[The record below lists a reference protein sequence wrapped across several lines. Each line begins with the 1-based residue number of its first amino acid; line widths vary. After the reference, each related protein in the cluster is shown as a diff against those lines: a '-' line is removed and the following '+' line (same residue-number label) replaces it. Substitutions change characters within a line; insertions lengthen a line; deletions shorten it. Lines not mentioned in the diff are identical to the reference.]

1 MPPSD
6 IRPAFSPAFG
16 VRQLIRRGL
25 VHYRREHLLV
35 ALATAVAVA
44 VLVGALA
51 VGDSVRGSLRAA
63 FTERL
68 GATDYA
74 VVPLYA
80 FSDDPDSGLAARL
93 ASQDPY
99 RSRFEPAVPIY
110 RLPGT
115 AVASDGAALP
125 VTVFGVDGRFFAFH
139 GLADRVEPGTVR
151 ISSGVRRRGFAPGD
165 GILISIGGHE
175 EIAAASLFGDKEE
188 AGVTIR
194 REVAGWPDP
203 APGVGSGDFALF
215 PGQGASRAVFL
226 PLDDLRRVVD
236 ASNQGRSGASGPPR
250 ANTLLVRTRDGDHTG
265 AQTAALAAVLAEVS
279 SLDDRGL
286 SVTTGAA
293 GSVVLESRSLVL
305 ADRAVAGALTAADR
319 LGFDAAPV
327 LTYLATSI
335 RSGDRE
341 TPYSLVSGLP
351 EHLLP
356 PGSDR
361 PDAHS
366 VLFSGSWLAGDLR
379 LAPGDPLELSFLVW
393 EEQGRF
399 HSRTASFVAGAPVA
413 GEGLFMDPT
422 LAPEFPGVSDSA
434 RMGDWDPP
442 FPVDLSRIRERDE
455 RYWEEYRTLPKAFV
469 PLTTATRLWEMRQ
482 GSATSVRFAPG
493 EVGPGEP
500 ELTEALVAALPPA
513 DFGLAP
519 LPVRQQ
525 GLEASR
531 GATDFGLYFLYF
543 SYFLL
548 VSAFVLLALLYRLGV
563 ERRLREIGLLLACG
577 WSPRRVSRGLLAEA
591 AVVSSLGAAGG
602 ALVGLAYAA
611 GMIGLL
617 SGVWEG
623 AVAGTL
629 ATDAGGE
636 DAGAALGVF
645 VNWPSVL
652 AGSFSGIVMALGA
665 AWWTLRKLVRCSP
678 RGLLAGDPT
687 EDVDSWPLLA
697 APRPPGVT
705 ARRLALVT
713 GTAGLALLGLSLAE
727 AIPEAA
733 GFFGAGAALL
743 ATAFLVA
750 WSRLKGLADPARRAA
765 PTPGRS
771 GLRTLAFRAAT
782 FRPGRS
788 LAAMVLVGFAAF
800 TLVAVEA
807 FRKRPD
813 PGTLP
818 AGAGGFVAIT
828 ETVFGSPW
836 DPRDAESWDALNLL
850 PPDELGFRILPLRLA
865 GDEDASCLNLY
876 RPSRPRVIGIPRTL
890 AEENRFPFGAHL
902 GETPEETANPWR
914 LLWRSRGPDEP
925 IPVIGDQ
932 NSMTYVL
939 KWPVGEERAFPIG
952 EGGAPVRLR
961 LVATLWDSLFQG
973 ELLMAEEDLL
983 DALPVPDGYRLF
995 LTEPE
1000 TVPRGEAELAAAEAE
1015 SGRLLAAALAD
1026 YGAVSTPT
1034 RVRLDE
1040 FHRVENTYLST
1051 FQALGGLGLLLG
1063 TFGLG
1068 AVLFRNADERRQEWA
1083 LLGAAGYRRRDF
1095 ARLGF
1100 WENALLLTAG
1110 LAAGSIAA
1118 FIAILPV
1125 LGERDAGG
1133 SLGLLVLLLAGVLA
1147 FGLGAGALAA
1157 RAAANRPILASLRAG

>member
-1 MPPSD
+1 MSG
-6 IRPAFSPAFG
+6 AFG
-16 VRQLIRRGL
+16 AGQLTWRGL
-25 VHYRREHLLV
+25 RHYRREHALV
-35 ALATAVAVA
+35 AAATAVAVA
-44 VLVGALA
+44 VLVGALV

-74 VVPLYA
+74 VLPLHA

-93 ASQDPY
+93 AARNDY
-99 RSRFEPAVPIY
+99 RERFEPAAPIY
-110 RLPGT
+110 RLSGTVVGPGGET
-115 AVASDGAALP
+115 APA
-125 VTVFGVDGRFFAFH
+125 TVFGVDDRFFRFH
-139 GLADRVEPGTVR
+139 GLADSVETGTAR
-151 ISSGVRRRGFAPGD
+151 ISSGIRPLGFVPGD
-165 GILISIGGHE
+165 GILISIGGHQD
-175 EIAAASLFGDKEE
+175 IAAASLFGEKEE
-188 AGVTIR
+188 AGVTVR
-194 REVAGWPDP
+194 REVAAWPDP
-203 APGVGSGDFALF
+203 TPGVGSGDFALF

-226 PLDDLRRVVD
+226 PIEDVRRMVD
-236 ASNQGRSGASGPPR
+236 RSGEARGGAAVAR
-250 ANTLLVRTRDGDHTG
+250 ANALLIRASEQEG
-265 AQTAALAAVLAEVS
+265 AASDEARNALATALAGVS

-286 SVTTGAA
+286 GLTPGAA
-293 GSVVLESRSLVL
+293 GGFVLESRSLVL
-305 ADRAVAGALTAADR
+305 ADGVVGGALAAADR
-319 LGFDAAPV
+319 LQAGAEPV

-335 RSGDRE
+335 RAGDRE

-351 EHLLP
+351 APLLP
-356 PGSDR
+356 DPAGADN
-361 PDAHS
+361 
-366 VLFSGSWLAGDLR
+366 VLHPGSWLADDLGLNR
-379 LAPGDPLELSFLVW
+379 GDPLELSFLVW
-393 EEQGRF
+393 EEEGRF
-399 HSRTASFVAGAPVA
+399 RLETASFVAGARAA
-413 GEGLFMDPT
+413 GDGLFMDET
-422 LAPEFPGVSDSA
+422 LAPEFPGVSDST

-455 RYWEEYRTLPKAFV
+455 RYWEDYRTLPKAFV
-469 PLTTATRLWEMRQ
+469 SLAAARRLWTMRQ
-482 GSATSVRFAPG
+482 GSATSVRFISGEAAPAQA
-493 EVGPGEP
+493 
-500 ELTEALVAALPPA
+500 ELAGALVAALPA
-513 DFGLAP
+513 EDFGLAP

-563 ERRLREIGLLLACG
+563 ERRLREIGLLLASG
-577 WSPRRVSRGLLAEA
+577 WSPRRVTRSLLREA
-591 AVVSSLGAAGG
+591 AAVAAVGAVAGAFAG
-602 ALVGLAYAA
+602 IGYAT

-629 ATDAGGE
+629 STDASAGSG
-636 DAGAALGVF
+636 GAALGVS
-645 VNWPSVL
+645 VRGASVL
-652 AGSFSGIVMALGA
+652 SGAFSGIVMALGA

-678 RGLLAGDPT
+678 RGLLAGNPSQDLGG
-687 EDVDSWPLLA
+687 WPLLA
-697 APRPPGVT
+697 PAGSPGAG
-705 ARRLALVT
+705 ARRLAVVT
-713 GTAGLALLGLSLAE
+713 GTGGLVLLALATLE

-750 WSRLKGLADPARRAA
+750 WSRLKGLSDPSHRAA
-765 PTPGRS
+765 PASGGS
-771 GLRTLAFRAAT
+771 GLRGLAFRATT

-788 LAAMVLVGFAAF
+788 LAAMILVAFAAF

-813 PGTLP
+813 PGVLP
-818 AGAGGFVAIT
+818 AGAGGFVSIT
-828 ETVFGSPW
+828 ETVFGVPW
-836 DPRDAESWDALNLL
+836 DPNDDDAEGTRFL
-850 PPDELGFRILPLRLA
+850 PPEMSGFRIQPLRLA

-902 GETPEETANPWR
+902 GETPEEVENPWR
-914 LLWRSRGPDEP
+914 LLWSEREAGAA

-939 KWPVGEERAFPIG
+939 KWPVGEERTFPIG
-952 EGGAPVRLR
+952 EAGAPVRLR
-961 LVATLWDSLFQG
+961 LVGTLWDSLFQG

-983 DALPVPDGYRLF
+983 ASLPAPDGYRLF
-995 LTEPE
+995 LSEAVDAPQ
-1000 TVPRGEAELAAAEAE
+1000 GEEALADEEAAAGRMAT
-1015 SGRLLAAALAD
+1015 SGLDD

-1034 RVRLDE
+1034 RVRLEE

-1068 AVLFRNADERRQEWA
+1068 AVLLRNADERRQEWA
-1083 LLGAAGYRRRDF
+1083 LLSAAGYRRRDF
-1095 ARLGF
+1095 TSLGF

-1110 LAAGSIAA
+1110 LAAGSVAA

-1125 LGERDAGG
+1125 LGQRDAGG
-1133 SLGLLVLLLAGVLA
+1133 SITLLTLLLAGVLA

-1157 RAAANRPILASLRAG
+1157 RAAAGRPILESLRAG

>member
-1 MPPSD
+1 MS
-6 IRPAFSPAFG
+6 SAFG
-16 VRQLIRRGL
+16 TVQFARCGL
-25 VHYRREHLLV
+25 GHYRREHLLV
-35 ALATAVAVA
+35 AAATAVAVA
-44 VLVGALA
+44 VLVGALV

-74 VVPLYA
+74 VLPLHA
-80 FSDDPDSGLAARL
+80 FSDDPNGGLAARL
-93 ASQDPY
+93 AARDGY

-110 RLPGT
+110 RLAGTVVAPGGGT
-115 AVASDGAALP
+115 VP
-125 VTVFGVDGRFFAFH
+125 VTVFGVDGRYFAFH
-139 GLADRVEPGTVR
+139 GVTDVIEPGTARV
-151 ISSGVRRRGFAPGD
+151 SSGVRRLGFAAGD
-165 GILISIGGHE
+165 GLLIRVGEHRD
-175 EIAAASLFGDKEE
+175 IAAASLFGDKED

-194 REVAGWPDP
+194 REVAAWPDP
-203 APGVGSGDFALF
+203 VPGVRSGDFALF
-215 PGQGASRAVFL
+215 PGQGATRAVFL
-226 PLDDLRRVVD
+226 PIGDLRRVVD
-236 ASNQGRSGASGPPR
+236 TSGQGRGGGAVPR
-250 ANTLLVRTRDGDHTG
+250 ANALLIRASGQGESDSGDHT
-265 AQTAALAAVLAEVS
+265 AALGTALAEIS

-286 SVTTGAA
+286 SMTPGVA
-293 GSVVLESRSLVL
+293 GGFVLESRSLVL
-305 ADRAVAGALTAADR
+305 TDGVVEGALAAAER
-319 LGFDAAPV
+319 TGVKAAPV

-335 RSGDRE
+335 RAGDRE

-351 EHLLP
+351 AALLP
-356 PGSDR
+356 EDGGQGAIHPGR
-361 PDAHS
+361 
-366 VLFSGSWLAGDLR
+366 WLADDLDLR
-379 LAPGDPLELSFLVW
+379 PGDSLELSFLVW

-399 HSRTASFVAGAPVA
+399 HSETASFVAGTTVA
-413 GEGLFMDPT
+413 EDGLFLDQT
-422 LAPEFPGVSDSA
+422 LAPEFPGVSDST

-455 RYWEEYRTLPKAFV
+455 RYWEEHRTLPKAFV
-469 PLTTATRLWEMRQ
+469 PLAAARRLWTMRQ

-493 EVGPGEP
+493 EAAPSEA
-500 ELTEALVAALPPA
+500 ELADALAAALPPE
-513 DFGLAP
+513 DFGLVP
-519 LPVRQQ
+519 VPVREQ

-577 WSPRRVSRGLLAEA
+577 WSPRRVSRGLLLESATVA
-591 AVVSSLGAAGG
+591 SLGAIAGTFAG
-602 ALVGLAYAA
+602 IGYAT

-617 SGVWEG
+617 SGAWEG

-629 ATDAGGE
+629 STEAGG
-636 DAGAALGVF
+636 AGGALGV
-645 VNWPSVL
+645 SVRWGSIL
-652 AGSFSGIVMALGA
+652 AGAFSGILMALGA

-678 RGLLAGDPT
+678 RELLAGNPAGDLASLT
-687 EDVDSWPLLA
+687 LLA
-697 APRPPGVT
+697 PARSPGAA
-705 ARRLALVT
+705 ARRFAVVT
-713 GTAGLALLGLSLAE
+713 GAGGLALFGLAVLE
-727 AIPEAA
+727 AVPEAA

-750 WSRLKGLADPARRAA
+750 WSRLKGLADPAHRAV
-765 PTPGRS
+765 PVSGS
-771 GLRTLAFRAAT
+771 GLRGLAFRATT

-788 LAAMVLVGFAAF
+788 LAAMMLVAFAAF

-807 FRKRPD
+807 FRKRSD

-818 AGAGGFVAIT
+818 AGAGGFVSIT

-836 DPRDAESWDALNLL
+836 DPRDPEGIEALNLL
-850 PPDELGFRILPLRLA
+850 PADLSKFRIQPLRLA

-876 RPSRPRVIGIPRTL
+876 VPSRPRVIGIPREL

-902 GETPEETANPWR
+902 GESPEEVENPWR
-914 LLWRSRGPDEP
+914 LLWRDREP
-925 IPVIGDQ
+925 GGAIPVIGDQ

-939 KWPVGEERAFPIG
+939 KWPVGEERVFPIG

-961 LVATLWDSLFQG
+961 LVGTLWDSLFQG

-983 DALPVPDGYRLF
+983 EALPVPDGYRLF
-995 LTEPE
+995 LAEPTEAQHGPE
-1000 TVPRGEAELAAAEAE
+1000 ALAAAEAE
-1015 SGRLLAAALAD
+1015 AGDMLTGALGD

-1068 AVLFRNADERRQEWA
+1068 AVLLRNADERRQEWA
-1083 LLGAAGYRRRDF
+1083 LLSAAGYRRRDF
-1095 ARLGF
+1095 TSLGF

-1110 LAAGSIAA
+1110 LGAGSVAA

-1125 LGERDAGG
+1125 LGQRDAGG
-1133 SLGLLVLLLAGVLA
+1133 SVGLLALLLFGVLA
-1147 FGLGAGALAA
+1147 LGLAAGAFAA
-1157 RAAANRPILASLRAG
+1157 RLAGGRPILESLRAG